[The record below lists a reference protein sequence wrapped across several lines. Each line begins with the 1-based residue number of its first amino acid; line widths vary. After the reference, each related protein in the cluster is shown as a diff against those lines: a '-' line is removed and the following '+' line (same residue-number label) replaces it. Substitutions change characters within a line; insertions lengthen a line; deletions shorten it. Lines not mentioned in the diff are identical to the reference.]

1 VARVNLE
8 LFFKKLGVFLKIRG
22 PRLDFTE
29 GQGANC
35 KIGGD
40 FSAWNYFPMGKFGGP
55 SPRCVDRWR
64 GSGPWWTEVAWWHL
78 ARAWPPAT
86 LEHGSSSTGAQQRG
100 EHGDPSSGLTGAR
113 MVMERQRDGGD
124 EWQQL
129 ELSVR
134 AKEGAKELRREEER
148 GGEGWGCSSPFIGAE
163 GAPGRGNGQW

>member
-1 VARVNLE
+1 VDRGLISQKGKGLTAKSVGIFWRGIIFQWENLVDQVHDAWT
-8 LFFKKLGVFLKIRG
+8 GGAAQVHGG
-22 PRLDFTE
+22 PR
-29 GQGANC
+29 
-35 KIGGD
+35 
-40 FSAWNYFPMGKFGGP
+40 
-55 SPRCVDRWR
+55 
-64 GSGPWWTEVAWWHL
+64 WHL

-134 AKEGAKELRREEER
+134 AKEGAKELRREGER
-148 GGEGWGCSSPFIGAE
+148 GGEGRGCSSPFIGAE